1 MRNIGVAGAFII
13 VLREVIEA
21 GLIVGIVLAA
31 TRAVPRRGFFVG
43 GGIFAGLLGAALVA
57 AGAGALSG
65 ALAGAGQEVF
75 NAAILGITVIM
86 LGWHNVWMAR
96 HGRKISENARQIG
109 RDIAAGARSMTA
121 LTVVVAAAILR
132 EGSEAVLFLYGLVV
146 SSREAGSG
154 LLVGGALGLLAGA
167 SLSALTYMGLALIP
181 PRYLFKLTAVLIGFM
196 AAGMAAQSIAF
207 LEQANIV
214 TNLGA
219 AVWNTSWLLSD
230 NGIAGRV
237 LHTLVGYTGKPTEIQ
252 LLVYLVTL
260 GTIFGLMKLLSPP
273 AEQGAKLATN

>member
-1 MRNIGVAGAFII
+1 M
-13 VLREVIEA
+13 
-21 GLIVGIVLAA
+21 LAA
-31 TRAVPRRGFFVG
+31 TRAVPGRGFFVG
-43 GGIFAGLLGAALVA
+43 GGIFAGLLGAAVVA
-57 AGAGALSG
+57 AGAGALSD

-86 LGWHNVWMAR
+86 LGWHNVWMAH
-96 HGRKISENARQIG
+96 HGRQMSENARQIG
-109 RDIAAGARSMTA
+109 SDIAAGARSMMA

-132 EGSEAVLFLYGLVV
+132 EGSEAVLFLYGLVI
-146 SSREAGSG
+146 SSREAESG

-167 SLSALTYMGLALIP
+167 SISTLTYGGLALIP
-181 PRYLFKLTAVLIGFM
+181 PRYLFKVTAVLIGFM

-214 TNLGA
+214 THLGA

-237 LHTLVGYTGKPTEIQ
+237 LHTLVGYTGKPTEFQ

-260 GTIFGLMKLLSPP
+260 GTIFGLMKFLSPP